1 MKKLETENKHINK
14 EIDDLT
20 KKLATLAQEVPGG
33 AGPGW
38 SEVGVAW

>member
-20 KKLATLAQEVPGG
+20 KKLATLAQEVGR
-33 AGPGW
+33 AGW
-38 SEVGVAW
+38 SEMGVVW